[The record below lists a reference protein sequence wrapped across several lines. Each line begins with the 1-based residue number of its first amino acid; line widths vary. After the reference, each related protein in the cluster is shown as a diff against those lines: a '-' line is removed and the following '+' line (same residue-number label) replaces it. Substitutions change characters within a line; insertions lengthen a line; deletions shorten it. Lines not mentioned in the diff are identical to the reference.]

1 MRHKISFLCILLGL
15 ILLLGAVGLT
25 GYFLLENHAASSA
38 AANMAEQLVFET
50 AAVTQTVELPPSRQ
64 EIPDYVLDPNMEM
77 PTAAVDGHDCIG
89 VVEIPKLDK
98 RLPVISRWSYGDL
111 RIAPCRYDGSAY
123 DGSLII
129 AAHNYAAHFGSLS
142 TLQTGDRVTFTDMD
156 GNVFSYD
163 VIDMTTIS
171 PNTVEQLYEGDWDL
185 TLFTCTFGN
194 TYRVV
199 VRCRLLPNPSTPVS

>member
-15 ILLLGAVGLT
+15 ILLLGAVGLA
-25 GYFLLENHAASSA
+25 GYFLLENRAAGSA

-50 AAVTQTVELPPSRQ
+50 ASVTQTVELPPSRQ

-77 PTAAVDGHDCIG
+77 PSAVVDGHDCIG

-98 RLPVISRWSYGDL
+98 RLPVISRWSYDDL

-129 AAHNYAAHFGSLS
+129 AAHNYTAHFGSLS

-156 GNVFSYD
+156 GNMFSYD
-163 VIDMTTIS
+163 VTEVTTIT
-171 PNTVEQLYEGDWDL
+171 PDAADALYEGTWDL

-199 VRCRLLPNPSTPVS
+199 VRCQLA